1 MPHRTQQKCA
11 RHSRSEFPAKFS
23 VACFLRD
30 NCALA
35 LAWCECE
42 SPSPLAGAVEL
53 ETLVVRNLQRPSTME
68 RNLTA
73 SMNAA
78 TFDALRTQSRI
89 ATDSHDGPPPRWL
102 RRARWLPLGL
112 ALMAGCWGESVP
124 QSADCATYVAC
135 IQAQDTAA
143 GQITNL
149 DRYAEGGACW
159 GNSTLATGCTTS
171 CKKTLARI
179 NIQPSGLPQECRQ

>member
-1 MPHRTQQKCA
+1 MNSSRVDAFRAQA
-11 RHSRSEFPAKFS
+11 R
-23 VACFLRD
+23 V
-30 NCALA
+30 
-35 LAWCECE
+35 
-42 SPSPLAGAVEL
+42 
-53 ETLVVRNLQRPSTME
+53 
-68 RNLTA
+68 
-73 SMNAA
+73 AA
-78 TFDALRTQSRI
+78 TFYDE
-89 ATDSHDGPPPRWL
+89 PRSGWL

-143 GQITNL
+143 GQVTNL